1 MTRRHQGTAA
11 GIGAMVALAAVA
23 ILWWRPWT
31 VNCRTGSN
39 PIRIMPLG
47 DSLTEGS
54 YVPGGYRV
62 GLWSRLE
69 ADGLCVDF
77 VGSQDGGP
85 RSLPDRQH
93 EGHPG
98 WRIDQ
103 IAGSMAPW
111 LLRERPDIVLLLIG
125 TNDVVQGYALDAAP
139 RRLGTLLDLI
149 AATLPGC
156 RVVVASIP
164 PLAEPEY
171 QQRARAY
178 NAALADVVAA
188 RGQRVSYV
196 DAFSALDVADL
207 DADGIHLSAGGY
219 DKLAAVWHP
228 AVRALVAR

>member
-1 MTRRHQGTAA
+1 M
-11 GIGAMVALAAVA
+11 
-23 ILWWRPWT
+23 
-31 VNCRTGSN
+31 
-39 PIRIMPLG
+39 
-47 DSLTEGS
+47 
-54 YVPGGYRV
+54 
-62 GLWSRLE
+62 
-69 ADGLCVDF
+69 DF
-77 VGSQDGGP
+77 VGSQDSGP
-85 RSLPDRQH
+85 RSLPDREH

-164 PLAEPEY
+164 PLADPEY
-171 QQRARAY
+171 RSGAWGY

-188 RGQRVSYV
+188 RG
-196 DAFSALDVADL
+196 
-207 DADGIHLSAGGY
+207 
-219 DKLAAVWHP
+219 
-228 AVRALVAR
+228 RASRT